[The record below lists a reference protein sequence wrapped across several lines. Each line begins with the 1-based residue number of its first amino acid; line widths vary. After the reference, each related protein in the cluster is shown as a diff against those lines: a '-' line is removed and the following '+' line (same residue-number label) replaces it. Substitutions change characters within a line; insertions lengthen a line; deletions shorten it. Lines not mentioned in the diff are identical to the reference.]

1 MCEVFVPTKFCFRG
15 ETELVEYVGA
25 NIVPFPWK
33 VAKTRSSAG
42 LGLLIIAPDGS
53 SYCQWASCR
62 ENLEKLGTMA
72 VDMMDTIEEFL
83 ATGIPGVKVN
93 LGKGKM
99 LAKTEST
106 TSTKATIDRDWV
118 VDPRLPDGWKV
129 CIGCFELPIV
139 FPDQVCVTDARTWR
153 PIRIFLSEKDNKNF
167 PGIAGVLR

>member
-1 MCEVFVPTKFCFRG
+1 M
-15 ETELVEYVGA
+15 GA

-62 ENLEKLGTMA
+62 ENLEKLGTMT
-72 VDMMDTIEEFL
+72 VDMMDTIEQFL

-99 LAKTEST
+99 VAKTEST
-106 TSTKATIDRDWV
+106 MSTKATIDRDWV

-129 CIGCFELPIV
+129 CIGCFDLSTI
-139 FPDQVCVTDARTWR
+139 FFGICAYLDQVCVTDARTWR

>member
-1 MCEVFVPTKFCFRG
+1 M
-15 ETELVEYVGA
+15 
-25 NIVPFPWK
+25 PFPWK

-62 ENLEKLGTMA
+62 ENLEKSGTMT
-72 VDMMDTIEEFL
+72 VDMMDTIEQFL

-99 LAKTEST
+99 LAKTESS

-118 VDPRLPDGWKV
+118 VDTRLPEGWKV
-129 CIGCFELPIV
+129 SFELPH
-139 FPDQVCVTDARTWR
+139 QHR
-153 PIRIFLSEKDNKNF
+153 SS
-167 PGIAGVLR
+167 AGEN

>member
-1 MCEVFVPTKFCFRG
+1 MKASLFSSEVFVPKIFYLRG
-15 ETELVEYVGA
+15 ETELLEYVGA
-25 NIVPFPWK
+25 SIVPFPWK
-33 VAKTRSSAG
+33 VAKTRSSGG

-62 ENLEKLGTMA
+62 ENLEKSGSMT

-99 LAKTEST
+99 LAKTESSV
-106 TSTKATIDRDWV
+106 STKATVDRDWV

-129 CIGCFELPIV
+129 CIGCFDL
-139 FPDQVCVTDARTWR
+139 Q
-153 PIRIFLSEKDNKNF
+153 L
-167 PGIAGVLR
+167 